1 LNLIDLPGMEDKL
14 KGLSMELDDC
24 SFPLLAQTKITSNL
38 SEGFKDVDI
47 ALLVGS
53 KPRGPG
59 MERGDLLMQNG
70 RIFVENGKVYYMFKY
85 QRH

>member
-1 LNLIDLPGMEDKL
+1 MMEDKL
-14 KGLSMELDDC
+14 KGLKMELDDC
-24 SFPLLAQTKITSNL
+24 AFHLLADIKATSNL

-59 MERGDLLMQNG
+59 MERGDLLTQNG
-70 RIFVENGKVYYMFKY
+70 KIFVDNGKVFLYFL
-85 QRH
+85 